1 MCFACLMKLQVSVS
15 IFAVGFLTIC
25 VLLFKVMNVKVQC
38 FGHLQINNEVINIKK

>member
-1 MCFACLMKLQVSVS
+1 MCFVCLMKLYVSVD

-38 FGHLQINNEVINIKK
+38 FGHL